1 MRHRYSRRAARRPAA
16 AVLAAVVAILWL
28 SAACKSPTSPSGGE
42 ADITVTSHW
51 SDPVDVYMDGVFKF
65 PLNYK
70 ESAEIDNVS
79 LEAHQMEAKSQV
91 TGEVVAQTTVEVTET
106 TDYTWTI
113 EHRARIN
120 CDNAFGETLRI
131 FMDGIFQFNLAN
143 GENRWIIDVP
153 LGDHFLAA
161 YKTSDGQE
169 ATSITI
175 KVTMNTD
182 YGWGIHI
189 ITGGPPVV
197 ITRR

>member
-1 MRHRYSRRAARRPAA
+1 MSHRNVRRAARRPAA
-16 AVLAAVVAILWL
+16 AILAAVAAIVWL
-28 SAACKSPTSPSGGE
+28 AGGCKSPTSPSGGE
-42 ADITVTSHW
+42 ADITVLSHW

-65 PLNYK
+65 PLNYR

-79 LEAHQMEAKSQV
+79 VKAHQMEAKSQV
-91 TGEVVAQTTVEVTET
+91 TGEVVAQTTVEVTEK
-106 TDYTWTI
+106 TDYGWTI

-131 FMDGIFQFNLAN
+131 FMDGIFQFNLADK
-143 GENRWIIDVP
+143 ENRWIIDVP

-175 KVTMNTD
+175 KVTANMD

-189 ITGGPPVV
+189 ITGGAPVV
-197 ITRR
+197 IAGR